1 MAGDLLLRAAE
12 GGGPCRLLHSTFSMQ
27 SMIRAPQGKRFAMP
41 NKILIADDNAQ
52 IRFLIRSLVESAE
65 FTVIGE
71 AGDGKEVVEKAR
83 QLRPD
88 LILLDLA
95 MPIVNGAQAAA
106 ILKEQLPTIPVIL
119 FTLHADKSLAS
130 HLGVAK
136 VIGKPDG
143 MTKLRDSIR
152 EVLGIPSPPVIGPL
166 KIAAAAGIARIHL
179 AHSTTPSEDK
189 PPE

>member
-1 MAGDLLLRAAE
+1 
-12 GGGPCRLLHSTFSMQ
+12 MQ
-27 SMIRAPQGKRFAMP
+27 SMIRALQGKRFAMP

-71 AGDGKEVVEKAR
+71 AGNGKEVVEKAR

-95 MPIVNGAQAAA
+95 MPIMNGAQAAA

-130 HLGVAK
+130 HLRVAK

-143 MTKLRDSIR
+143 MTKLLDSIR

-166 KIAAAAGIARIHL
+166 KIAAAAGIARFNL
-179 AHSTTPSEDK
+179 AHSTSPSEDK